1 MEKKIIDLF
10 NYKNFQINYQIIKKK
25 DLIPIDNLKLIFREI
40 RDYFAGNVTGITRD
54 ETIAENF
61 IKIIFCKI
69 YDEKNNNN
77 IMDFCNR
84 LNEDPKELQAR
95 ISKLFTKVKSS
106 FPNVF
111 NKNDTIEIFYKN
123 LPFLISKLEKFSLL
137 DANRDVI
144 GDAFEELIGTSFRG
158 GEGQFFT
165 PRNVVKMMI
174 EILQPNSNSLII
186 DPACG
191 SGGFLAQLYLYL
203 IKNNKKNYKIY
214 GIDKDN
220 FLTRLAN
227 AYLSILGE
235 ENFKVFCENSL
246 EENKVWAEN
255 TRKNIKFGN
264 FDIVLTNPPFGSKI
278 PVIGTNL
285 LKQYQLGYEW
295 EKENNIFYKSKILH
309 HKQPPQVLFI
319 ERCIQLL
326 KKDGKLGI
334 VLPEGIFGNPS
345 DRYIWEYI
353 KEECTVLGIVS
364 LAQETFQPSTHT
376 KTSVLF
382 LEKNK
387 SKKRNVFM
395 AIAKNIGHDKNG
407 KPTYFFDKNGKNILN
422 RNGEKIL
429 NDDLPKITEQFKKF
443 LKDDSNYNT
452 NVYGFTVNKLE
463 IEKNNIYIPEY
474 FNPNIKNKLSNLSK
488 NKNYKLKSIIDL
500 INENIIEIKRGNEI
514 GSKYYGSGNIPFVR
528 TSDIVNWEI
537 KFDPVKAVSVEVF
550 NMFKKNQ
557 DVKENDILFVN
568 DGTFLI
574 GRTAMISKN
583 DTEIVIQSHLK
594 KIRVINNEI
603 LNPFY
608 LFYLLNSKIVREQI
622 DSKIFVQATI
632 STLGNRLNEIILP
645 ILSNKNEIKN
655 ISSKVEKI
663 FKEKTLL
670 KEKSK
675 KLIEESI

>member
-622 DSKIFVQATI
+622 DSEIFVQATI

>member
-246 EENKVWAEN
+246 EENKVWDEN

-278 PVIGTNL
+278 PVIGANL

-387 SKKRNVFM
+387 SKKKNVFM

-443 LKDDSNYNT
+443 LKNDSNYNT
-452 NVYGFTVNKLE
+452 SVYGFTVNKLE

-500 INENIIEIKRGNEI
+500 INKNIIEIKRGNEI

>member
-452 NVYGFTVNKLE
+452 SVYGFTVNKLE